1 MNRMLT
7 AVVAFSAIT
16 LFTLTTANAAV
27 LVVSARG
34 DAAYKDGAAWR
45 PLAKGQTIKEGT
57 MVMTGVNSQAV
68 LNIDDNLLTVK
79 PLTTIKVL
87 KNSFTK
93 SSSDNVIGLKNGSV
107 NARVKRIGTLKTRF
121 NIVTPVATSSVRG
134 TEQNTSHGPAFGTS
148 IQVPDG
154 SVNASNNSGVN
165 RNVGGRSSFNLR
177 PGNMRP
183 DPLLGDL
190 RNGAITPLNPANIT
204 GDEQTGLENFGDQL
218 VDNFDDALDF
228 YNNNVGGSA
237 SVTVDLLWPII
248 D

>member
-1 MNRMLT
+1 MRTIYTMLL
-7 AVVAFSAIT
+7 ASLALVFA
-16 LFTLTTANAAV
+16 LTTVNAAV
-27 LVVSARG
+27 LVVSTKG
-34 DAAYKDGAAWR
+34 EAAYRDGAAWK

-87 KNSFTK
+87 KNSLTK

-134 TEQNTSHGPAFGTS
+134 TDKTISHGPGFGTGMV
-148 IQVPDG
+148 VPIG
-154 SVNASNNSGVN
+154 LINASNRNGVN

-183 DPLLGDL
+183 DPLLGAL
-190 RNGAITPLNPANIT
+190 RNGSITPLNPPNIT

-218 VDNFDDALDF
+218 VDNFNDALDF
-228 YNNNVGGSA
+228 YNKNVGGTA
-237 SVTVDLLWPII
+237 SVTVDLIWP
-248 D
+248 